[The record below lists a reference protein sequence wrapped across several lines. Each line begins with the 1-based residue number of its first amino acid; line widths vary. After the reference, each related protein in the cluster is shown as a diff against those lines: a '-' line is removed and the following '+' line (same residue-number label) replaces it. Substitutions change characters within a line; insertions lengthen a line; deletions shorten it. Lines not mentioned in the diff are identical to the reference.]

1 MRAFLAL
8 GLVALLLT
16 AGAAWATDIG
26 IGVYGGPSIP
36 VLMQDTGSGTVFGA
50 RVPVKFSGFPF
61 TFEPYAGFTKMGEG
75 KQTVEGYGELTR
87 AAYSGTTFGAN
98 VLLAS
103 PMGAGIKFFPFAGIG
118 TNKFTRDGSP
128 DLSEIGYTFGL
139 GLGAGL
145 TSQISLIAR
154 GEVNMVKTD
163 ETSRKFANVTVGLT
177 YGLFGPSGYSN
188 ESAPKGTPHGRKP

>member
-1 MRAFLAL
+1 MRASLVL

-26 IGVYGGPSIP
+26 IGVYGGPSFP

-50 RVPVKFSGFPF
+50 RVPIKPSGFPF
-61 TFEPYAGFTKMGEG
+61 TFEPYVGFTKMGEG
-75 KQTVEGYGELTR
+75 KQTIDIDGYDYGPLTR

-139 GLGAGL
+139 GLGAGI

-154 GEVNMVKTD
+154 GEVNMVKTG
-163 ETSRKFANVTVGLT
+163 ETSRKFANATVGLT
-177 YGLFGPSGYSN
+177 YGLFGSSGYSGGP
-188 ESAPKGTPHGRKP
+188 ERRKP